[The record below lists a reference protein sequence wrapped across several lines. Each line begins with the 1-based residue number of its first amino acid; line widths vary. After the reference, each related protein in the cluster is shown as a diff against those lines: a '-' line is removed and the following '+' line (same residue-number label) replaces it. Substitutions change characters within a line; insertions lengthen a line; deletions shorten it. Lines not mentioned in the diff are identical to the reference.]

1 MENDFVKPLTVWYNL
16 GHRDLP
22 WRHTRDPYKIWVS
35 EIMLQQTRVEAVRT
49 YYARFLEALP
59 DVRHLAVCPDDRL
72 LKLWEGLGY
81 YSRVRNMK
89 KAAQI
94 ITSDFGGEFPADA
107 GELRKLPG
115 IGEYTAGAVASI
127 AFGRAEPAVDG
138 NVMRVYARLMADDS
152 NNLSQKMKRLVT
164 EELRGVLVS
173 SFGQPGRPAS
183 YPGDGDAPAETGAFN
198 QALFE
203 LGATVCTPKDPK
215 CASCPVRP
223 WCLAFSEGKTE
234 TLPVRIVPKK
244 HREEDRTVFL
254 IEDDGRTAVR
264 RRPDG
269 GLLGGLYEFPNL
281 PGSVGEEEAL
291 AYVRQSGF
299 EALRIRK
306 LPDAKHVFS
315 HVTWRMTGYYITI
328 APETENGGQNEWIFA
343 DRAELKN
350 VYPIPA
356 AFAAYAN
363 LLGVL
368 VGKKGKE
375 RRINEDSDSRNSML

>member
-138 NVMRVYARLMADDS
+138 NVMRVY
-152 NNLSQKMKRLVT
+152 
-164 EELRGVLVS
+164 
-173 SFGQPGRPAS
+173 
-183 YPGDGDAPAETGAFN
+183 GAFN

-244 HREEDRTVFL
+244 HREEDRTVLL

>member
-1 MENDFVKPLTVWYNL
+1 MENDFVKPLTVWYNR

-35 EIMLQQTRVEAVRT
+35 EIMLQQTRVEAVKA

-59 DVRHLAVCPDDRL
+59 DVHALAECPDDQL

-81 YSRVRNMK
+81 YSRVKNMK
-89 KAAQI
+89 KAAAI
-94 ITSDFGGEFPADA
+94 VVHDFCGELPVDA
-107 GELRKLPG
+107 AELRKLPG

-127 AFGRAEPAVDG
+127 AFGLAEPAVDG
-138 NVMRVYARLMADDS
+138 NVMRVFARLTA
-152 NNLSQKMKRLVT
+152 NETNILSQKMKRSVT
-164 EELRGVLVS
+164 DELRGVLAS
-173 SFGQPGRPAS
+173 SFGQPKGPEA
-183 YPGDGDAPAETGAFN
+183 YPGDGDAPTETGAFN

-223 WCLAFSEGKTE
+223 WCRAFSEGKTE

-244 HREEDRTVFL
+244 HREEDRTVLL
-254 IEDDGRTAVR
+254 IEDGERTAVR

-281 PGSVGEEEAL
+281 SGRVGEEDAL
-291 AYVRQSGF
+291 AYVRQNGC
-299 EALRIRK
+299 EALRIRR

-315 HVTWRMTGYYITI
+315 HVTWRMTGYCITI
-328 APETENGGQNEWIFA
+328 APETDNGGQNGWIFA
-343 DRAELKN
+343 DRAEMKD

-375 RRINEDSDSRNSML
+375 QRTDEDSDSRNSML

>member
-59 DVRHLAVCPDDRL
+59 DVRALAACPDVRL

-94 ITSDFGGEFPADA
+94 IVSDFDGKFPADA
-107 GELRKLPG
+107 GELRRLPG
-115 IGEYTAGAVASI
+115 IGAYTAGAVASI
-127 AFGRAEPAVDG
+127 AFGLAEPAVDG
-138 NVMRVYARLMADDS
+138 NVMRVYARLAADES
-152 NNLSQKMKRLVT
+152 NILSQKMKRRVT
-164 EELRGVLVS
+164 EELRGVLAS
-173 SFGQPGRPAS
+173 SFGQPGRPGV
-183 YPGDGDAPAETGAFN
+183 YPGDGDAPTETGAFN

-203 LGATVCTPKDPK
+203 LGATVCTPKDPQ
-215 CASCPVRP
+215 CPDCPVRL
-223 WCLAFSEGKTE
+223 WCRAFSEGRTE
-234 TLPVRIVPKK
+234 TLPVRLAPEK
-244 HREEDRTVFL
+244 HREEDRTVLL
-254 IEDDGRTAVR
+254 IEDGGRTAVR

-281 PGSVGEEEAL
+281 PGIVGEEDAL
-291 AYVRQSGF
+291 AYVRRSGY

-306 LPDAKHVFS
+306 LPEAKHVFS
-315 HVTWRMTGYYITI
+315 HVTWRMTGYCIMI
-328 APETENGGQNEWIFA
+328 APETENGGQNGWIFA
-343 DRAELKN
+343 DRAELKD

-363 LLGVL
+363 LLGIL

-375 RRINEDSDSRNSML
+375 RGTDEDSDSRNSML